1 MRSRLVLI
9 GIGCAAV
16 GAGATLAV
24 VGLTGWLREGTTV
37 VIGPRSAVGSDR
49 APPPVLP
56 AASEFDA
63 PRIYRDRASGVVTIY
78 AQFDED
84 HPGPESQGSGFVVS
98 EDGYVLTNA
107 HVITTAGTT
116 ASGAARPAGTVYV
129 EFLDGARVPAR
140 IVGFDPFA
148 DVGVIKVDPELH
160 RLAPVP
166 LGDSRAV
173 VVGEPVAAIG
183 SPFGQAGSLTVGVVS
198 AVERSIAALL
208 PQFDLVGAIQT
219 DAPINQGNS
228 GGPLLNGAGEAI
240 GINAQIRTDTGTSDG
255 VGFAVP
261 IAAAL
266 RSLEQLVEHGK
277 VRYAW
282 IGVVTK
288 TLTPGLA
295 QRLGYAASEGAAI
308 QQVVDRSPAARAG
321 LRGGRSPRTV
331 DGVEFWPGGDVI
343 VAIDGEPVRRSEDV
357 SRIVVSRLEPG
368 ALARLEIDRS
378 GERVRVD
385 VRLGERPTDPAD
397 E

>member
-1 MRSRLVLI
+1 
-9 GIGCAAV
+9 
-16 GAGATLAV
+16 
-24 VGLTGWLREGTTV
+24 
-37 VIGPRSAVGSDR
+37 
-49 APPPVLP
+49 
-56 AASEFDA
+56 
-63 PRIYRDRASGVVTIY
+63 
-78 AQFDED
+78 
-84 HPGPESQGSGFVVS
+84 
-98 EDGYVLTNA
+98 
-107 HVITTAGTT
+107 
-116 ASGAARPAGTVYV
+116 
-129 EFLDGARVPAR
+129 
-140 IVGFDPFA
+140 
-148 DVGVIKVDPELH
+148 
-160 RLAPVP
+160 
-166 LGDSRAV
+166 

-331 DGVEFWPGGDVI
+331 DGVEFRPGGDVI